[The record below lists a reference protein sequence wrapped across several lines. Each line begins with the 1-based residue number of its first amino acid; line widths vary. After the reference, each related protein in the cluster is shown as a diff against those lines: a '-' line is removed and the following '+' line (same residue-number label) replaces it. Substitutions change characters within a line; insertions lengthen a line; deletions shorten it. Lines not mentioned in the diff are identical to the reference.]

1 MKHCTLIRLDY
12 KTGLG
17 TFGVLLVEGKLL
29 CYTLEKPFLYN
40 IRNESCIPCG
50 IYLCSYVTGAK
61 EGYLLQDVPNRSGIM
76 IHAGNTLSDTSGCI
90 LLGKSLNAC
99 ISSRTEQRTRKEL
112 ERSREAVNLFEGILD
127 RQDFE
132 LSIEEYLA

>member
-1 MKHCTLIRLDY
+1 MKQVSLIRLDY
-12 KTGLG
+12 KTSRG
-17 TFGVLLVEGKLL
+17 TFGVLLIEGELL
-29 CYTLEKPFLYN
+29 CYTLERPFLYN
-40 IRNESCIPCG
+40 IRNESCIPCD

-61 EGYLLQDVPNRSGIM
+61 KGYLLQDVPNRSGIM

>member
-1 MKHCTLIRLDY
+1 MKQVSLIRLDY
-12 KTGLG
+12 KTSRGV
-17 TFGVLLVEGKLL
+17 FGVLLIEGELL
-29 CYTLEKPFLYN
+29 CHTLERSFLYN
-40 IRNESCIPCG
+40 IRNESCIPCN
-50 IYLCSYVTGAK
+50 IYLCSYAIGAK

-90 LLGKSLNAC
+90 LLGKSFNAHG
-99 ISSRTEQRTRKEL
+99 EL
-112 ERSREAVNLFEGILD
+112 ERSKETVNLFEGVLD